1 MQSQFALHEKDEASI
16 CATPTQTFTAPC
28 GCGICLD
35 NPVKCAVRRVLIKNP
50 LLVRVSVVITILL
63 GVNYITWRWIFSV
76 NWSAWWIAIPLIL
89 AETYSL
95 LDVFFFGLTVWRSQ
109 TMRILSP
116 PPVTGLSV
124 DVFITT
130 YNEPIEL
137 VINTATAALAIAYPH
152 STWILDDGGRAEM
165 AVEAEKLGVGYI
177 SRGDHWKNLPRH
189 AKAGNLNNALMVTT
203 GEFILILDA
212 DQVPHPEILT
222 NTLGYFTDP
231 KIALIQ
237 TPQWFG
243 NVSVY
248 DPLGSQAPLFYGPIQ
263 QGKNGWNAAFFC
275 GSNAV
280 LRREA
285 LMQLGITRYVKEI
298 EQTVIAALKGANRIL
313 SKARVPDYKD
323 NSQVN
328 AALQK
333 ISVALSQT
341 RTAIKKGEPI
351 ASATYT
357 LQNRIHAV
365 SLELVADDLQ
375 LLAADLDAI
384 RELGTGTDAE
394 WDSHFDIGP
403 TIQRLSSHE
412 FSPIAALQAVSALI
426 ASINTDRSGEAQPI
440 MPLAIISVTEDMATS
455 MRLHAL
461 GWKSVYHHEIL
472 AVGLAPEDLGSM
484 LTQRLRW
491 AQGTMQV
498 MLRENPLVQR
508 GLSLAQRLLYFATMW
523 SYLSGY
529 AALAYIAAPIIYLCF
544 GILPVRTSALSFF
557 LHFLPF
563 MISNQLLFFVVSKGT
578 STWRGQ
584 QYSLA
589 LFPIWIKATTTACAN
604 VFFHHP
610 LGFAVTPKIRQDGG
624 NQWVLIKYQIFTI
637 CVLLV
642 AAVVGILRLV
652 LGLSEPIGTLVNV
665 AWVLWD
671 IGLMSIL
678 IPAVRFRGSTQE
690 ERNSQ

>member
-1 MQSQFALHEKDEASI
+1 MLLRI
-16 CATPTQTFTAPC
+16 C
-28 GCGICLD
+28 
-35 NPVKCAVRRVLIKNP
+35 
-50 LLVRVSVVITILL
+50 VVITVLL

-76 NWSAWWIAIPLIL
+76 DWHSWWIAIPLVL

-95 LDVFFFGLTVWRSQ
+95 IDVLFFGLTVWRSQ
-109 TMRILSP
+109 TLQTL
-116 PPVTGLSV
+116 PVAPLAGSTV

-137 VINTATAALAIAYPH
+137 VIKTAGAALVISYPH
-152 STWILDDGGRAEM
+152 LTWILDDGARTELQ
-165 AVEAEKLGVGYI
+165 VEAEKLGVGYI
-177 SRGDHWKNLPRH
+177 SRGENWKNQPLH
-189 AKAGNLNNALMVTT
+189 AKAGNLNNALMQTS

-212 DQVPHPEILT
+212 DQISHSEILDH
-222 NTLGYFTDP
+222 TLGYFADP
-231 KIALIQ
+231 KLALVQ

-243 NVSVY
+243 NVSAY

-275 GSNAV
+275 GSNAI

-298 EQTVIAALKGANRIL
+298 EHAVIDALKGANRIL
-313 SKARVPDYKD
+313 TKARVPEFGS
-323 NSQVN
+323 NSRIN
-328 AALQK
+328 AALEK
-333 ISVALSQT
+333 VSVALAQT
-341 RTAIKKGEPI
+341 RSSIKMGEAIG
-351 ASATYT
+351 SATYA
-357 LQNRIHAV
+357 LQKRIDAV
-365 SLELVADDLQ
+365 SQELVVDDLQ
-375 LLAADLDAI
+375 LLSADLDAI
-384 RELGTGTDAE
+384 HEMSTGIDE
-394 WDSHFDIGP
+394 SWDFHSDIGP
-403 TIQRLSSHE
+403 TIQSLASREL
-412 FSPIAALQAVSALI
+412 SPIGALKAVSSLI
-426 ASINTDRSGEAQPI
+426 ASIGVDRMGEAQPL
-440 MPLAIISVTEDMATS
+440 MPLATISVTEDMATS

-461 GWKSVYHHEIL
+461 GWKSVYHHETL

-484 LTQRLRW
+484 LHQRLRW

-498 MLRENPLVQR
+498 MLRENPLIQR
-508 GLSLAQRLLYFATMW
+508 GLTLAQRLLYFSTMW

-529 AALAYIAAPIIYLCF
+529 AALAYIAAPVIYLCF

-563 MISNQLLFFVVSKGT
+563 MIFNQLLFFMVSKGT

-604 VFFHHP
+604 VFFHRP
-610 LGFAVTPKIRQDGG
+610 LGFVVTPKIRQEGK
-624 NQWVLIKYQIFTI
+624 NQWGLIKYQIIAIVILFI
-637 CVLLV
+637 
-642 AAVVGILRLV
+642 AAVVGVTRLIV
-652 LGLSEPIGTLVNV
+652 GLSEPIGTFVNV

-678 IPAVRFRGSTQE
+678 IPAVRFRGSEQE
-690 ERNSQ
+690 KRTPH